1 MSTKPNPDLYDLP
14 FITDGYKGMPYLH
27 LGRSGLRVSKVG
39 LGTWKI
45 GYPETGD
52 GSRVDE
58 KTAFQLFDRAVEI
71 GVTFWDTANRY
82 NSSSG
87 NSERVIGKWL
97 AQNPD
102 QRRNLVIATKMFGCM
117 DGSTPNHCRLGR
129 GAIKDAVSASLDRM
143 QTDHVELL
151 YFHGY
156 DPLTPVEESLDAV
169 GDLISQDVVRYL
181 GLSNFTRD
189 QLRIYLEMERC
200 GYPRILCVQNGYNL
214 LEGARFPEE
223 DVLEFCAQNGI
234 DLVAWSPL
242 GAGLL
247 TDRYLDP
254 DKVGKG
260 DRLVD
265 ENTLDKKLTP
275 ENKERLQRL
284 HKLSQSWGISISQIS
299 LAYMLSLPGMG
310 PVIPSATKLEHL
322 EANAKAGT
330 IELDPQQRLEIAQA
344 LTSP

>member
-1 MSTKPNPDLYDLP
+1 MSTQPNPDLYGLP
-14 FITDGYKGMPYLH
+14 FVTDSYNGMPHLY

-58 KTAFQLFDRAVEI
+58 KTAFQLFDRAAEL

-87 NSERVIGKWL
+87 NSERIIGKWL
-97 AQNPD
+97 AENPD

-129 GAIKDAVSASLDRM
+129 GNIKEAVYASLDRL

-151 YFHGY
+151 YFHSY
-156 DPLTPVEESLDAV
+156 DPVTPVDESLDAA
-169 GDLISQDVVRYL
+169 GDLISQDLVRYL

-189 QLRIYLEMERC
+189 QLRLYFEMEKSVF
-200 GYPRILCVQNGYNL
+200 PRILSVQNGFNL
-214 LEGARFPEE
+214 FEGARSGEE
-223 DVLEFCAQNGI
+223 NVLEFCASTGI
-234 DLVAWSPL
+234 SFVAWSPL

-254 DKVGKG
+254 EKVGKG

-265 ENTLDKKLTP
+265 ENTLEQKLTP
-275 ENKERLQRL
+275 ENKDRLHRLQT
-284 HKLSQSWGISISQIS
+284 LSQSWGFSISQIS
-299 LAYMLSLPGMG
+299 LAYMLTLPGMG
-310 PVIPSATKLEHL
+310 PVIPSASKLEHL
-322 EANAKAGT
+322 EANAKAAT
-330 IELDPQQRLEIAQA
+330 IELDSQQRSEIEKA
-344 LTSP
+344 LALG

>member
-1 MSTKPNPDLYDLP
+1 MSTKPNPDLYGLP
-14 FITDGYKGMPYLH
+14 FVTDSYNGMPYVS
-27 LGRSGLRVSKVG
+27 LGRSGLKVSKVG
-39 LGTWKI
+39 FGTWKI

-58 KTAFQLFDRAVEI
+58 DKAFRIFDRAVEL

-87 NSERVIGKWL
+87 NSERVIGNWL
-97 AQNPD
+97 AKNPD
-102 QRRNLVIATKMFGCM
+102 QRRNLVIATKMFGLM
-117 DGSTPNHCRLGR
+117 DGRTPNHCRLGR
-129 GAIKDAVSASLDRM
+129 GSIKDAVHASLDRM

-156 DPLTPVEESLDAV
+156 DPDTPIDESLDAV
-169 GDLISQDVVRYL
+169 VDLMSEDVVRYL

-189 QLRIYLEMERC
+189 QLRIYFEMEKA
-200 GYPRILCVQNGYNL
+200 GYPRILCIQNGFNL
-214 LEGARFPEE
+214 LEGFRSPEE
-223 DVLEFCAQNGI
+223 DVLDFCAATGI
-234 DLVAWSPL
+234 VLVAWSPL

-254 DKVGKG
+254 EKVGKG

-284 HKLSQSWGISISQIS
+284 HALSQSWGISISQIALS
-299 LAYMLSLPGMG
+299 YMMTLPGMG
-310 PVIPSATKLEHL
+310 PVIPSATRLEHL
-322 EANAKAGT
+322 ESNAEAAT
-330 IELDPQQRLEIAQA
+330 TDLDAEQRLEIARA
-344 LTSP
+344 LASG